1 MLNYSAEII
10 AMIFFGGGGWRPRAH
25 GEWVDTHFQNWQI
38 GLWGAALGAATMS
51 SNQRFVIVE
60 L

>member
-10 AMIFFGGGGWRPRAH
+10 AMIRGGWRPHAH
-25 GEWVDTHFQNWQI
+25 GEWVDTHFQNWQVD
-38 GLWGAALGAATMS
+38 LWGAALGATTMS